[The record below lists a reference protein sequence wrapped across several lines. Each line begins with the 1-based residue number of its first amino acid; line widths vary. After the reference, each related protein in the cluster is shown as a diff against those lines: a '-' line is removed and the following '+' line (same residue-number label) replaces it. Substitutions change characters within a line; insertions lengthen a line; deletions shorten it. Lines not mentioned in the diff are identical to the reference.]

1 MKETMKTIALSQT
14 ETDLLLALLEEAT
27 PNLFSEGIKT
37 KLTLAEAIVATV
49 SARRSDP
56 ETSKAGAKSVAMR
69 AGSQKELLLREYKA
83 NQIFGL
89 IDEEAGNASG
99 LAYKNKCC
107 YWKRCSELRQA
118 GLIYPIGVTRASSV
132 GEQQQ
137 VCSITPEG
145 LVALGN

>member
-1 MKETMKTIALSQT
+1 MKETMITIKLNTT
-14 ETDLLLALLEEAT
+14 EKELLLALLDEAV
-27 PNLFSEGIKT
+27 PNFFSETIKD
-37 KLTLAEAIVATV
+37 KLNLPDFQGTT
-49 SARRSDP
+49 SNARNSDP
-56 ETSKAGAKSVAMR
+56 STSKSGAISVAMR
-69 AGSQKELLLREYKA
+69 AGSQKELLLKEYKA

-137 VCSITPEG
+137 VCSITEAG
-145 LVALGN
+145 LKALGE